1 VDADEFMRGHADKAS
16 SGRIPEVLG
25 DLTPEAMAQ
34 LPALMAG
41 GPNPPTGNEVV
52 ARGQDGGDHVFDVTY
67 TGDGGA
73 SITVREYVR
82 QIDGAWKI
90 ARLEKPA

>member
-1 VDADEFMRGHADKAS
+1 MDAGEFMRGHADKAS

-34 LPALMAG
+34 LPGLMAR
-41 GPNPPTGNEVV
+41 GPNPPTGNKVV
-52 ARGQDGGDHVFDVTY
+52 AVGREGDDHVFDVTY

-73 SITVREYVR
+73 SITMREYVR
-82 QIDGAWKI
+82 EIDGAWKI

>member
-1 VDADEFMRGHADKAS
+1 MNAEEFMRDHAMKAS
-16 SGRIPEVLG
+16 SGRISEILG

-41 GPNPPTGNEVV
+41 APNPATGHNVV
-52 ARGQDGGDHVFDVTY
+52 AIGQDGSDHVFDVTY
-67 TGDGGA
+67 TGDGDA
-73 SITVREYVR
+73 SITMREYVR